1 VKKPPW
7 QAGLSVEA
15 KQSLTRTHPTTH
27 DQTKNKDMEDQ
38 KKRVTNTTITRNTA
52 EFSQLTG
59 NIYETV
65 AMLTKRAN
73 QIASEEK
80 RELHKKIEEFA
91 SNNDA
96 VDEMY
101 ENREQIEIVRH
112 YEQMPKPTLEAT
124 EEYLEHELY
133 YRNPAK
139 ESDNDSRME
148 ALENEVISS
157 NQE

>member
-1 VKKPPW
+1 
-7 QAGLSVEA
+7 
-15 KQSLTRTHPTTH
+15 
-27 DQTKNKDMEDQ
+27 MEEQ

-52 EFSQLTG
+52 EFSQMTG

-73 QIASEEK
+73 QIAAEEK

-91 SNNDA
+91 MTNDA
-96 VDEMY
+96 VDELY

-124 EEYLEHELY
+124 QEYLDHELS
-133 YRNPAK
+133 YRNPMK
-139 ESDNDSRME
+139 ESNTDSRME
-148 ALENEVISS
+148 ALENEVIQSVAPDT
-157 NQE
+157 QEE